1 MCSHREPAIKTAVNK
16 FKRFFVR
23 TPIPTVFFCIYRL
36 FALIAFFSVNSV
48 PSVRNFGLTVSSDSG
63 KLLLGLVCL
72 QD

>member
-23 TPIPTVFFCIYRL
+23 TPIPTVYFCIYRL
-36 FALIAFFSVNSV
+36 FALKAAPV
-48 PSVRNFGLTVSSDSG
+48 VRNFWLTVSSDSG

-72 QD
+72 PGEIF